1 MQVAATIEIQESV
14 DHLFRHHAGQMIS
27 VLSRIF
33 GLEKLDLIEDA
44 VQDALVTALRKW
56 PFTGMP
62 DNPRAW
68 LIEVSKNRVLDRLR
82 RDKKFKSTDDEIESL
97 EHLLRD
103 LGQGGSVCFSSEIGE
118 DQLQMIFA
126 CCHPA
131 IPPDAQVALT
141 LKVVSG
147 FSVSEIARAFLAK
160 DEAIAKMITRAKAKL
175 RTEGI
180 RLEMPPPVELPMR
193 LDSVLKVLYLIFN
206 EGYSASEG
214 SELVRKDLCF
224 EAIRLVEFLA
234 WHTVTSSPK
243 VHALAALFS
252 FQGARLS
259 SRCDHNG
266 ELLLL
271 SEQDHSL
278 WDMGMLRSGLEHF
291 RLSAAGDEL
300 TDYHLEA
307 EIASL
312 YALAP
317 DYGSTDWR
325 QIIACY
331 ETLQSRKFSPVVELN
346 RIIAFGQIDGSEKAL
361 EELSILGGE
370 PAMSSFNLYY
380 LTRAHFLSEIGR
392 KAEARLA
399 YETAA
404 KLTHNASVARFIEKR
419 LAEQS

>member
-1 MQVAATIEIQESV
+1 MQGTATIEIQESL
-14 DHLFRHHAGQMIS
+14 DHLFRHHAGQMVS

-68 LIEVSKNRVLDRLR
+68 LIEVSKNRILDRLR
-82 RDKKFKSTDDEIESL
+82 RDKKFQSTEDEIESA
-97 EHLLRD
+97 ENLLQD
-103 LGQGGSVCFSSEIGE
+103 LGRSESVYFSSEISD
-118 DQLQMIFA
+118 DQVQMIFA
-126 CCHPA
+126 CCHPI
-131 IPPDAQVALT
+131 IPPDSQVALT

-160 DEAIAKMITRAKAKL
+160 DEAIAKMITRAKTKL
-175 RTEGI
+175 RSERI
-180 RLEMPPPVELPMR
+180 RLEMPPPGELRVR

-214 SELVRKDLCF
+214 AELIRKDLCF
-224 EAIRLVEFLA
+224 EAIRLAEFLA
-234 WHTVTSSPK
+234 SHPVTASPK
-243 VHALAALFS
+243 VHALTALFL

-278 WDMGMLRSGLEHF
+278 WDVRILRRGLEHF
-291 RLSAAGDEL
+291 RRSAAGDEL

-312 YALAP
+312 YALTP
-317 DYGSTDWR
+317 DYASTDWK
-325 QIIACY
+325 QIVACY
-331 ETLQSRKFSPVVELN
+331 EILQSRKFSPVVELN
-346 RIIAFGQIDGSEKAL
+346 RIIALGQIDGAAKAL
-361 EELSILGGE
+361 EELSVLSAE
-370 PAMSSFNLYY
+370 PTMSSFNLYY
-380 LTRAHFLSEIGR
+380 LTRAHFLSETGR
-392 KAEARLA
+392 KAEARIA

-404 KLTHNASVARFIEKR
+404 KLTRNTSVARFIEKR
-419 LAEQS
+419 LTELS